1 MLFTQCTVLLRVY
14 IKIVRYDGRV
24 LTTTKL
30 YITTTQD
37 VSSSII
43 YLKHGAA
50 FHIQVEFIF
59 CKNYV
64 NLN

>member
-30 YITTTQD
+30 YITTQD
-37 VSSSII
+37 VSKGTVF
-43 YLKHGAA
+43 LKGHDGHEIKLFPAN
-50 FHIQVEFIF
+50 I
-59 CKNYV
+59 
-64 NLN
+64 